1 MTRNLK
7 TLGLALIAAFAM
19 SATMAAA
26 AQADPFWIKSDG
38 TPTTLSGAATG
49 EEAFAFDA
57 GIFSCNKV
65 FYPGSFAGTTVTT
78 LTLTPEFLGECKFAG
93 LPAVVDLH
101 GCSYVFHTH
110 TKIEMTKFTVT
121 TTISCPAG
129 NELTITTIAPGGT
142 LKCTEHIPPQ
152 TIATGITFTNAVAGG
167 VKHIEADINI
177 TTGLTYTQKAGTG
190 AGVCAN
196 GNDTANGQYV
206 GNVTIGGGNT
216 KGVATDLWVE

>member
-7 TLGLALIAAFAM
+7 TLGLALVAAFVM

-38 TPTTLSGAATG
+38 TPTTVLGGSAG

-57 GIFSCNKV
+57 GIVNCDEV
-65 FYPGSFAGTTVTT
+65 FYHGSFAGTTVTT
-78 LTLTPEFLGECKFAG
+78 LTLTPEFRGECEFAG
-93 LPAVVDLH
+93 KSAVIDLN

-110 TKIEMTKFTVT
+110 TKKEVTKFTVT
-121 TTISCPAG
+121 TTLSCPAG
-129 NELTITTIAPGGT
+129 NELTITTIGVGGT

-152 TIATGITFTNAVAGG
+152 TIATGITFTNATEGI
-167 VKHIEADINI
+167 KHIEVDINI

-190 AGVCAN
+190 AGACAN

-206 GNVTIGGGNT
+206 GNVDIAGGNT
-216 KGVATDLWVE
+216 LGEATNLWVE